1 MPSYR
6 VDIPGK
12 GSFRVDSPEELTDG
26 EAYYAV
32 MRQLQSAPEPAPEP
46 EAKPESGPIAAAK
59 ASLERLQGDWEA
71 VKARFGSE
79 GAAER
84 AAAHRREAER
94 IFKMPSLTEHPVDYV
109 TSLLGAAAPY
119 MAAPILAGLAATPA
133 GAIPT
138 LAATGLASAAQFTGS
153 GLSRQLEEG
162 TRPEELNLGAAVAA
176 AVPSAALDVF
186 ALGKI
191 PGIRNI
197 IPGVKQ
203 VFGQAGIQIGNKEA
217 AGVISRFVMPAFKA
231 AGYEGATEAAQAVL
245 ERLQA
250 GLDITN
256 PEARQEY
263 FDNFLGGA
271 VLGGVL
277 AVPGAALEGVGQK
290 APAPSPVQQGAQA
303 GAQAVS
309 PAAAPAEIPAQPEAA
324 ATAAPAVEAPVAEE
338 TVTEQPEVT
347 EPTLRTQETAATP
360 TAEVPA
366 TTVDADPIKLYD
378 KYDVLKKALDPLA
391 AQIVEAD
398 AAGDTTRVKELQA
411 EHREYE
417 KAMKTLEEQIKE
429 AGGTTEAADKYEAD
443 TIKALQKLD
452 SRITKLKTDASAYRD
467 VNVRDYE
474 AADKAD
480 AQRAKLEAERNELAA
495 DLDRKREFLRM
506 RETPKNETGSLF
518 PAETVQPAPTN
529 MLTLDAR
536 TEKGETVAELE
547 KKYAQATQGP
557 QPKAPDYS
565 KEIEAKEAEAEELLK
580 ELVAM
585 QPKVNAQNK
594 VVGGPQAAS
603 TEERAKKLAE
613 LNELRAKYSNLQDTG
628 SRMGDVFAQPETRE
642 KYDAA
647 LMGLRKRMDAV
658 QRELT
663 AMSQQG
669 TTSKHLAL
677 YNEKS
682 DKLSQLYADID
693 SLRGGVQRTTPP
705 PTLFSKRNQL
715 VTAASTGDM
724 DAVRRLLDYDAA
736 QAKTETK
743 TEPTLAEKGVKE
755 LESKVKGRKISQRIV
770 FDDHYDDVME
780 EIETLRNKIVKPQ
793 GNAKKSI
800 LQRAEELY
808 PEIEAL
814 EKYIADPKTSAVERG
829 NKRRTLQSKIKDYE
843 PLQNAMTNARD
854 KIDELLRSLHT
865 VDTVGTAAEIAA
877 AEKQAMDIAGKSK
890 REKSREQKSLEK
902 DQKGTVKAS
911 PERVAQELGTPTDEY
926 TARTKTL
933 DTQIARLKAK
943 LEKDKAYLKNVA
955 DTAKKK
961 YGETSAEAKAA
972 EAKMVRVTAAKQ
984 EAYYKA
990 VGELNDKKDA
1000 IAKEIGRANPWFRS
1014 TLVKATKDVSESAAT
1029 AGAAEKAKK
1038 VGELKEKVSK
1048 REANLKKRVDELNA
1062 VINDANASEAAKD
1075 TAKKTLAEVQRARAS
1090 KGVTPESKLTNLQI
1104 EDKKSKRSTQETRK
1118 VAKLG
1123 TMSTGTPES
1132 QARSAAR
1139 QAGFEAKLTEEKG
1152 EAADYAR
1159 AQARKQTKKKAEG
1172 AEAATAVGQAM
1183 QKAAKAK
1190 IDKETPKQ
1198 QRGSEIESKD
1208 LDAAQVEALEK
1219 DDVRTALNSIMEDET
1234 NSDVNRAVAAALE
1247 VYLDKTNVTVH
1258 DRLYADDGYELLGQ
1272 ATSKQIDI
1280 SRRGLTQETLLHEG
1294 VHAAVERVIQM
1305 AKENFAQLSKEQQAA
1320 YRELERLYNAIKNDP
1335 SITSKNAKSSISEF
1349 AAEALSNERL
1359 QDQLRAKKWT
1369 LGDAFKS
1376 FTSFILKM
1384 LGVKNV
1390 DNMLDASLSAVE
1402 ALMVPSST
1410 RMDAVEDAV
1419 REQAKSVGVV
1429 EKGKGMFGFKSFTQ
1443 PATQYNIVA
1452 TEPAVI
1458 DKLKANF
1465 TGLAGRVQW
1474 VDKYAAISEAFAK
1487 GVDAKVLSDLEAT
1500 NGEYLLRFGENVSQ
1514 YAQQALTNGRMQL
1527 VKKKVEGGNEYLYKS
1542 EKGAN
1547 LMRVYG
1553 ELEKAGIANST
1564 DLDNMFTIYMAGKRA
1579 DKVGWDK
1586 LWVGDSTKAK
1596 QDYAAVMAQ
1605 VNGSQKIKDAF
1616 EAAMKE
1622 YRAFNN
1628 GLLDF
1633 AEQCGALKPEEV
1645 AEFKGM
1651 DYVPYYR
1658 VNTNGNIELFSD
1670 QEKRLTIGNIK
1681 EEPHLQ
1687 ELVGDNSKI
1696 LPLSVSAIQNAFL
1709 LTNMALRNNTVRD
1722 TSFLLRKMGIA
1733 SAMNEGAGPAGYN
1746 TVRFKIKGVPHY
1758 ALIDSDKFGIP
1769 ADLIVKG
1776 MEGIKTTMP
1785 FIFKLMGKPADWVR
1799 KFVTRSPTYAVR
1811 QLIRDPMTAWMT
1823 TGVDGVPVLNALR
1836 EMSSMVA
1843 GRSEVERTLM
1853 EAGAITSNVYTGGR
1867 EDLDKFIRDVGA
1879 GKTGWGKWMARL
1891 DAFALQGDAAT
1902 RAVIYK
1908 DSIAKGMSEQQALL
1922 RTLES
1927 MNFGR
1932 RGLSPTMQILN
1943 TLIPFFNSQIQGL
1956 DVIYRAFRGKMPYS
1970 QRLEIQQKLAL
1981 RGAMLAAGTIAYAY
1995 MMQDDEAY
2003 KRAKPEER
2011 LANWFVRIPGLKDP
2025 LKIPVP
2031 FELGYIF
2038 KSLPEAIINAAAEDN
2053 RNKDITEGMGK
2064 LVWQSVPL
2072 SMPAALKPAVEIYMN
2087 KSFFGGDVESQREVN
2102 TLEPTQRYRNTTT
2115 ELAKMI
2121 GGITGVAGLSPI
2133 KVDYLIRGYTGG
2145 LGITL
2150 ASLLDPLMESDKAE
2164 PTKDPHQ
2171 WPLVGGL
2178 FQASEGRG
2186 VRDAAY
2192 DRMLEIQ
2199 QAKGTYKHLMQEGR
2213 REEAKQ
2219 FLEENRHLISKASM
2233 SGRVQQQL
2241 GEWASLRRRVL
2252 DSATMTQEQKDER
2265 LDRLDQLS
2273 TRYAER
2279 FLQATE

>member
-94 IFKMPSLTEHPVDYV
+94 IFKMPSFTEHPVDYV
-109 TSLLGAAAPY
+109 TSLLGASAPY

-133 GAIPT
+133 GAIPA

-217 AGVISRFVMPAFKA
+217 AGVVSRFVMPAFKA
-231 AGYEGATEAAQAVL
+231 AGYEGATEAAQTVL

-309 PAAAPAEIPAQPEAA
+309 PAAAPTEIPAQPEAA
-324 ATAAPAVEAPVAEE
+324 ATAAPAVEAPVVEE

-360 TAEVPA
+360 TAEAPA

-378 KYDVLKKALDPLA
+378 QYDALKKALDPLA

-398 AAGDTTRVKELQA
+398 AAGDTARVKELQA

-565 KEIEAKEAEAEELLK
+565 KEIEEKEAEADKLL
-580 ELVAM
+580 
-585 QPKVNAQNK
+585 AQLIETMK
-594 VVGGPQAAS
+594 RGPQAIAAENKAAALAAL
-603 TEERAKKLAE
+603 TEARENLRKTQEAAAAKPSAERDEAVSDAQYKLAQ
-613 LNELRAKYSNLQDTG
+613 L
-628 SRMGDVFAQPETRE
+628 TRSFE
-642 KYDAA
+642 GLSPAA
-647 LMGLRKRMDAV
+647 L
-658 QRELT
+658 RERHISEIN
-663 AMSQQG
+663 SQSEQ
-669 TTSKHLAL
+669 L
-677 YNEKS
+677 N
-682 DKLSQLYADID
+682 QLYADID
-693 SLRGGVQRTTPP
+693 ALRGGVQRAVPP

-715 VTAASTGDM
+715 YTAAATGDI
-724 DAVRRLLDYDAA
+724 DAVRRLLDYDKAQEK
-736 QAKTETK
+736 QAKLEA
-743 TEPTLAEKGVKE
+743 EPTPAEKVAE
-755 LESKVKGRKISQRIV
+755 ALEPKVKSRKVSQRIV
-770 FDDHYDDVME
+770 FDDHYDAVME
-780 EIETLRNKIVKPQ
+780 EVETLRNKIIKPQ

-814 EKYIADPKTSAVERG
+814 QKYIADKNVSAVERG
-829 NKRRTLQSKIKDYE
+829 NKRRTLQAKIKEYE
-843 PLQNAMTNARD
+843 PLQNAMVNARD
-854 KIDELLRSLHT
+854 KIDALLRSLHT
-865 VDTVGTAAEIAA
+865 VETVGTKAEIAA
-877 AEKQAMDIAGKSK
+877 AEKQALDIAGKSK
-890 REKSREQKSLEK
+890 REKSREQKAFEK
-902 DQKGTVKAS
+902 QQKGTVKAD
-911 PERVAQELGTPTDEY
+911 PDRIARELGEPTDAY
-926 TARTKTL
+926 RAYAAPL
-933 DTQIARLKAK
+933 LKAIK
-943 LEKDKAYLKNVA
+943 
-955 DTAKKK
+955 
-961 YGETSAEAKAA
+961 AKADSFNKFLA
-972 EAKMVRVTAAKQ
+972 TGKERLAALKEKVGDTSERYKTSEAGFVQ
-984 EAYYKA
+984 EAQKRRR
-990 VGELNDKKDA
+990 EFEIEDKKVKALLETKA
-1000 IAKEIGRANPWFRS
+1000 IELGRANPWFRS
-1014 TLVKATKDVSESAAT
+1014 ELVKATKAVSESAAT
-1029 AGAAEKAKK
+1029 AGEP
-1038 VGELKEKVSK
+1038 V
-1048 REANLKKRVDELNA
+1048 
-1062 VINDANASEAAKD
+1062 
-1075 TAKKTLAEVQRARAS
+1075 
-1090 KGVTPESKLTNLQI
+1090 
-1104 EDKKSKRSTQETRK
+1104 KRSRRTTQETRK

-1219 DDVRTALNSIMEDET
+1219 DDVRAALNSIMEDET

-1758 ALIDSDKFGIP
+1758 AIIDSDKFGIP

-1785 FIFKLMGKPADWVR
+1785 FIVKLMGKPADWVR

-1811 QLIRDPMTAWMT
+1811 QIIRDPMTAWMT

-1867 EDLDKFIRDVGA
+1867 EDLDKFIRDVGV
-1879 GKTGWGKWMARL
+1879 GKTGWGKWMARF

-1902 RAVIYK
+1902 RAVVYK

-1932 RGLSPTMQILN
+1932 RGLSPTVQMLN

-2011 LANWFVRIPGLKDP
+2011 LANWFVRLPGVKDP
-2025 LKIPVP
+2025 VKIPVP

-2038 KSLPEAIINAAAEDN
+2038 KSLPEAVINASAEDN

-2072 SMPAALKPAVEIYMN
+2072 TLPAAIKPAVELYMN
-2087 KSFFGGDVESQREVN
+2087 KSFFGGDIESQREVN

-2241 GEWASLRRRVL
+2241 GEWAALRRRVL

>member
-94 IFKMPSLTEHPVDYV
+94 IFKMPSFTEHPVDYV

-119 MAAPILAGLAATPA
+119 TAAPILAGLAATPA
-133 GAIPT
+133 GAIPA

-217 AGVISRFVMPAFKA
+217 AGVVSRFVMPAFKA

-324 ATAAPAVEAPVAEE
+324 ATAAPAVAAPVAEE

-378 KYDVLKKALDPLA
+378 QYDVLKKALDPLA

-398 AAGDTTRVKELQA
+398 AAGDTARVKELQA

-443 TIKALQKLD
+443 TIKALQKMD
-452 SRITKLKTDASAYRD
+452 SRITKLKADASSYRD

-480 AQRAKLEAERNELAA
+480 AQRAKIEAERNELAA

-536 TEKGETVAELE
+536 TEKGETVEELE

-603 TEERAKKLAE
+603 AEERAKKLAE
-613 LNELRAKYSNLQDTG
+613 LNELRAKYSKLQDTG

-724 DAVRRLLDYDAA
+724 DAVRRLLDYDKAQEK
-736 QAKTETK
+736 QAKLEA
-743 TEPTLAEKGVKE
+743 EPTPAEKVAE
-755 LESKVKGRKISQRIV
+755 ALEPKVKSRKVSQRIV
-770 FDDHYDDVME
+770 FDDHYDAVME
-780 EIETLRNKIVKPQ
+780 EVETLRNKIIKPQ

-814 EKYIADPKTSAVERG
+814 QKYIADKNVSAVERG
-829 NKRRTLQSKIKDYE
+829 NKRRTLQAKIKEYE
-843 PLQNAMTNARD
+843 PLQNAMVNARD
-854 KIDELLRSLHT
+854 KIDALLRSLHT
-865 VDTVGTAAEIAA
+865 VETVGTKAEIAA
-877 AEKQAMDIAGKSK
+877 AEKQALDIAGKSK
-890 REKSREQKSLEK
+890 REKSREQKAFEK
-902 DQKGTVKAS
+902 QQKGTVKAD
-911 PERVAQELGTPTDEY
+911 PDRIARELGEPTDAY
-926 TARTKTL
+926 RAYAAPL
-933 DTQIARLKAK
+933 LKAIK
-943 LEKDKAYLKNVA
+943 
-955 DTAKKK
+955 
-961 YGETSAEAKAA
+961 AKADSFNKFLA
-972 EAKMVRVTAAKQ
+972 TGKERLAALKEKVGDTSERYKTSEAGFVQ
-984 EAYYKA
+984 EAQKRRR
-990 VGELNDKKDA
+990 EFEIEDKKVKALLETKA
-1000 IAKEIGRANPWFRS
+1000 IELGRANPWFRS
-1014 TLVKATKDVSESAAT
+1014 ELVKATKAVSESAAT
-1029 AGAAEKAKK
+1029 AGEP
-1038 VGELKEKVSK
+1038 V
-1048 REANLKKRVDELNA
+1048 
-1062 VINDANASEAAKD
+1062 
-1075 TAKKTLAEVQRARAS
+1075 
-1090 KGVTPESKLTNLQI
+1090 
-1104 EDKKSKRSTQETRK
+1104 KRSRRTTQETRK

-1586 LWVGDSTKAK
+1586 LRVGDSTKAK

-1658 VNTNGNIELFSD
+1658 VNANGNIELFSD

-2038 KSLPEAIINAAAEDN
+2038 KSLPEAVINASAEDN

-2087 KSFFGGDVESQREVN
+2087 KSFFGGDIESQREVN

>member
-94 IFKMPSLTEHPVDYV
+94 IFKMPSFTEHPVDYV
-109 TSLLGAAAPY
+109 TSLLGASAPY

-133 GAIPT
+133 GAIPA

-217 AGVISRFVMPAFKA
+217 ADVVSRFVMPAFKA

-290 APAPSPVQQGAQA
+290 APASSPVQQGAQA

-309 PAAAPAEIPAQPEAA
+309 PAAAPTEIPAQPEAA

-360 TAEVPA
+360 TAEAPA

-378 KYDVLKKALDPLA
+378 QYDALKKALDPLA

-398 AAGDTTRVKELQA
+398 AAGDTARVKELQA

-518 PAETVQPAPTN
+518 SAETVQPAPTN

-565 KEIEAKEAEAEELLK
+565 KEIEEKEAEADKLL
-580 ELVAM
+580 
-585 QPKVNAQNK
+585 AQLIETMK
-594 VVGGPQAAS
+594 RGPQAIAAENKAAALAAL
-603 TEERAKKLAE
+603 TEARENLRKTQEAAAAKPSAERDEAVSDAQYKLAQ
-613 LNELRAKYSNLQDTG
+613 L
-628 SRMGDVFAQPETRE
+628 TRSFE
-642 KYDAA
+642 GLSPAA
-647 LMGLRKRMDAV
+647 L
-658 QRELT
+658 RERHISEIN
-663 AMSQQG
+663 SQSEQ
-669 TTSKHLAL
+669 L
-677 YNEKS
+677 N
-682 DKLSQLYADID
+682 QLYADID
-693 SLRGGVQRTTPP
+693 ALRGGVQRAVPP

-715 VTAASTGDM
+715 YTAAATGDI
-724 DAVRRLLDYDAA
+724 DAVRRLLDYDKAQEK
-736 QAKTETK
+736 QAKLEA
-743 TEPTLAEKGVKE
+743 EPTPAEKVAE
-755 LESKVKGRKISQRIV
+755 ALEPKVKSRKVSQRIV
-770 FDDHYDDVME
+770 FDDHYDAVME
-780 EIETLRNKIVKPQ
+780 EVETLRNKIIKPQ

-814 EKYIADPKTSAVERG
+814 QKYIADKNVSAVERG
-829 NKRRTLQSKIKDYE
+829 NKRRTLQAKIKEYE
-843 PLQNAMTNARD
+843 PLQNAMVNARD
-854 KIDELLRSLHT
+854 KIDALLRSLHT
-865 VDTVGTAAEIAA
+865 VETVGTKAEIAA
-877 AEKQAMDIAGKSK
+877 AEKQALDIAGKSK
-890 REKSREQKSLEK
+890 REKSREQKALEK
-902 DQKGTVKAS
+902 QQKGTVKAD
-911 PERVAQELGTPTDEY
+911 PDRIARELGEPTDAY
-926 TARTKTL
+926 RAYAAPL
-933 DTQIARLKAK
+933 LKAIK
-943 LEKDKAYLKNVA
+943 
-955 DTAKKK
+955 
-961 YGETSAEAKAA
+961 AKADSFNKFLA
-972 EAKMVRVTAAKQ
+972 TGKERLAALKEKVGDTSERYKTSEAGFVQ
-984 EAYYKA
+984 EAQKRRR
-990 VGELNDKKDA
+990 EFEIQDKKVKALLETKA
-1000 IAKEIGRANPWFRS
+1000 IELGRANPWFRS
-1014 TLVKATKDVSESAAT
+1014 ELVKATKAVSESAAT
-1029 AGAAEKAKK
+1029 AGTAEKAKE

-1048 REANLKKRVDELNA
+1048 REANLKKRVDELSA

-1075 TAKKTLAEVQRARAS
+1075 AAKKTLEEVQRARAS

-1104 EDKKSKRSTQETRK
+1104 EGKKSKRSTQETRK

-1190 IDKETPKQ
+1190 LDKETPKQ

-1219 DDVRTALNSIMEDET
+1219 DDVRAALNSIMEDET

-1247 VYLDKTNVTVH
+1247 AYLDKTNVTVH

-1633 AEQCGALKPEEV
+1633 AAQCGALKPEEV

-1758 ALIDSDKFGIP
+1758 AIIDSDKFGIP

-1785 FIFKLMGKPADWVR
+1785 FIVKLMGKPADWVR

-1811 QLIRDPMTAWMT
+1811 QIIRDPMTAWMT

-1867 EDLDKFIRDVGA
+1867 EDLDKFIRDVGV
-1879 GKTGWGKWMARL
+1879 GKTGWGKWMARF

-1902 RAVIYK
+1902 RAVVYR

-1932 RGLSPTMQILN
+1932 RGLSPTVQMLN

-2011 LANWFVRIPGLKDP
+2011 LANWFVRLPGVKDP

-2031 FELGYIF
+2031 FELGYLF
-2038 KSLPEAIINAAAEDN
+2038 KSLPEAVINMSADDN
-2053 RNKDITEGMGK
+2053 RNKDITDGMRK
-2064 LVWQSVPL
+2064 LVWMSVPL
-2072 SMPAALKPAVEIYMN
+2072 AMPAAVKPAVEGYMN
-2087 KSFFGGDVESQREVN
+2087 KSFFGGDIESQREAT
-2102 TLEPTQRYRNTTT
+2102 TLQPTQRYRATTT

-2199 QAKGTYKHLMQEGR
+2199 QAKGTYKHLLQEGR

-2241 GEWASLRRRVL
+2241 GEWAALRRRVL